1 MLTAEPDSVKAVRA
15 EPVAVG
21 GSTLAQLID
30 PCTREGAPWEPL
42 AGGRLRCVACGHRC
56 VILPGQRGVCKVR
69 YNQEGRLRA
78 PWGYVAGLRLDPI
91 EKKPFFHAFP
101 GGAKALSFGMLGCDL
116 HCAYCFTGGT
126 PIVTRTGVV
135 PIAVIFDEATGGIAE
150 EDPQARHLRDFQI
163 VTASGALRSVV
174 PAFRHRYH
182 RRASNRESSRH
193 SGPSRPFPQGTGGQR
208 QP

>member
-1 MLTAEPDSVKAVRA
+1 M
-15 EPVAVG
+15 
-21 GSTLAQLID
+21 
-30 PCTREGAPWEPL
+30 
-42 AGGRLRCVACGHRC
+42 ACGHRC
-56 VILPGQRGVCKVR
+56 VIPPGQRGVCKVR

-116 HCAYCFTGGT
+116 HCAYCFPGGT

-135 PIAVIFDEATGGIAE
+135 PIAVIFDEATGGIAD

-163 VTASGALRSVV
+163 VTRIVCSTVRRAGV
-174 PAFRHRYH
+174 PTSLPW
-182 RRASNRESSRH
+182 RASNRESSRH
-193 SGPSRPFPQGTGGQR
+193 NGPSQPFPQGAGGRR